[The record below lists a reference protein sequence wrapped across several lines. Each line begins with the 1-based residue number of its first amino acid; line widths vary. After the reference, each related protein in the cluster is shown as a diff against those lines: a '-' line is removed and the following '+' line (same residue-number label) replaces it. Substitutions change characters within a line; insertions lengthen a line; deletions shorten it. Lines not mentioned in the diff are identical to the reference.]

1 MPAGVDGALA
11 WILAVGVVLAGVVL
25 AMIRVIPEYER
36 ALVVRLGR
44 VSRVR
49 GPGVLAVLPVVE
61 RLVRVGVRESRLDS
75 IVVRAP
81 TRDSVSVW
89 VTVAAY
95 FRVVEP
101 VRAYVAVPNV
111 HTRTAEAIELAVR
124 AEVARTDLKDL
135 AHSWGQHNDRLLNE
149 TNSIVAQWG
158 TQVRGIEI
166 VSIDLQL
173 SSELLHWAE
182 RLRRHEQIPRQRAS

>member
-1 MPAGVDGALA
+1 MPAGVDGALG

-75 IVVRAP
+75 IVVRAT

-111 HTRTAEAIELAVR
+111 HARTAGAIEFGGAGGGR
-124 AEVARTDLKDL
+124 
-135 AHSWGQHNDRLLNE
+135 SPG
-149 TNSIVAQWG
+149 
-158 TQVRGIEI
+158 
-166 VSIDLQL
+166 
-173 SSELLHWAE
+173 
-182 RLRRHEQIPRQRAS
+182 P